1 MQQLFHDHRPYAI
14 CAAAGGASYAL
25 IATAGSAG
33 WLAMTVC
40 AIVTIGLRA
49 LAIHFDFKLPPSG
62 AR

>member
-1 MQQLFHDHRPYAI
+1 MQQLFYDHRPYAI
-14 CAAAGGASYAL
+14 
-25 IATAGSAG
+25 
-33 WLAMTVC
+33 C